1 MAINADA
8 RSFSG
13 WCSSKQHFLAAA
25 SQNGETIRWEH
36 WGGLPLDKRREFAF
50 RLRAGCS
57 FFSVVKFLGDCR
69 AIPAKNTTSLPL
81 RDQFVDAVAES
92 DWTATSDRKS
102 DHRPQWKRMPKF
114 LLNSLMRQ
122 KASPTPPGVPPLL
135 PLHDLMNNRQTQLLN
150 PASSAPSA
158 SCKMHGLIVGT
169 ALLTAL
175 CLGRAQTF
183 AADIQVID
191 ENHRP
196 AMKGKELDW
205 IYGDYW
211 LQNDR
216 ISLIIA
222 NPVSGRD
229 ANLTIRKVG
238 AAILDLSLQGPS
250 NDQLSAYLP
259 TAGRYL
265 FQDPKLIRSGKRGD
279 AVFWECRSS
288 RTLIPSETTALVRYE
303 LRDGDAFVTAHVI
316 IEGKAAGMI
325 PAYDGVRADNTFKFN
340 STGNTA
346 HCADAF
352 FRQAIGF
359 AVPDSE
365 TAPTWKSGRPYQLKY
380 AGSQIKSN
388 DERVHWSVQ
397 LHPATSLLDLQAA
410 SQGKA
415 TMQTFSATP
424 IDRKTEG
431 FAAVNRATFAIKQ
444 AGDDSPAMEILS
456 DDSGTA
462 HSRLQP
468 GTYDVTA
475 TVLGRGSS
483 KRRITVGSTAQNIKF
498 ELPKVGGFV
507 AHVTDQDGT
516 LIPVKATVYRQ
527 DGDNPDFGPN
537 STRTFVE
544 NCVYA
549 VSGKM
554 IAGLEP
560 GNYQVFFSRGPEY
573 NMAIKEFTVTAHEL
587 REFKITLPR
596 VIDSKGWVSSEMHSH
611 SSPSGDN
618 TSDQYGRVEN
628 LLCENL
634 EFAPCTEH
642 ARISSYE
649 PHLTAMGRQNLMAT
663 CTGMEVTGQPLPV
676 NHQNAFPL
684 HHHPHTQNGGGP
696 HVHSNPVVQIERLAM
711 WDEGSDK
718 LVQMNHPNLHQVYG
732 DLDLDGKPDAG
743 FRKML
748 NWADVIEVH
757 PLQTIFEDVVSNPKK
772 LRVNQTKIF
781 QWMQLLNQG
790 YRIPGVVNT
799 DAHYNHHGS
808 GWLRNWFPSTT
819 DDPASIDT
827 AEMVNVAEAG
837 HIIMSTGPYLSVKAT
852 SKAQDK
858 IALPGDDI
866 NAKKGEVT
874 LHISVQCPNWLDINR
889 VQVLINGRMSP
900 ELNWT
905 RAKHADMFGGSDDV
919 VKFTANSPVTLK
931 EDAHLIVATIGEGLT
946 MEKVMGPRYGKIP
959 PVAVSNPIF
968 VDLDGNGFQA
978 NKDELGLPLPH

>member
-1 MAINADA
+1 M
-8 RSFSG
+8 
-13 WCSSKQHFLAAA
+13 
-25 SQNGETIRWEH
+25 
-36 WGGLPLDKRREFAF
+36 
-50 RLRAGCS
+50 LR
-57 FFSVVKFLGDCR
+57 
-69 AIPAKNTTSLPL
+69 
-81 RDQFVDAVAES
+81 
-92 DWTATSDRKS
+92 
-102 DHRPQWKRMPKF
+102 F
-114 LLNSLMRQ
+114 LLNSQPRQ
-122 KASPTPPGVPPLL
+122 QDQPDTTRRLPTPLRTHHDAMIKQRPRFSKSAMSESPFDLKICSLVVLTLL
-135 PLHDLMNNRQTQLLN
+135 VTTISL
-150 PASSAPSA
+150 APSQLF
-158 SCKMHGLIVGT
+158 G
-169 ALLTAL
+169 
-175 CLGRAQTF
+175 
-183 AADIQVID
+183 ADLKVID
-191 ENHRP
+191 ESNSP
-196 AMKGKELDW
+196 AMQGKELDW

-211 LQNDR
+211 LQNDQ
-216 ISLIIA
+216 ISLVIA
-222 NPVSGRD
+222 NPVPGRD
-229 ANLTIRKVG
+229 ANLTIRRVG

-250 NDQLSAYLP
+250 NDQFGAYLP

-265 FQDPKLIRSGKRGD
+265 FQDPKLIRSGKLGD
-279 AVFWECRSS
+279 TVFWECRSS

-303 LRDGDAFVTAHVI
+303 LRDGDAFVTAHVV

-325 PAYDGVRADNTFKFN
+325 PAYDGVRADNTFKFKT
-340 STGNTA
+340 TGETA

-359 AVPDSE
+359 TVPESE

-380 AGSQIKSN
+380 AGSQIESS
-388 DERVHWSVQ
+388 DDRVHWKVQ

-415 TMQTFSATP
+415 AMQTFSATP
-424 IDRKTEG
+424 IDRNTEG
-431 FAAVNRATFAIKQ
+431 FAAVNRATFSIQKVD
-444 AGDDSPAMEILS
+444 DDSAAMELVS
-456 DDSGTA
+456 DDNGTA

-475 TVLGRGSS
+475 KVLGRGSS
-483 KRRITVGSTAQNIKF
+483 KLRVTVGNAAQNIKF
-498 ELPKVGGFV
+498 DLPKVGGFV
-507 AHVTDQDGT
+507 AHVKDQDGT

-527 DGDNPDFGPN
+527 DGDSPDFGPN
-537 STRTFVE
+537 STRTFVK

-554 IAGLEP
+554 ITGLEP
-560 GNYQVFFSRGPEY
+560 GDYQVFFSRGPEY
-573 NMAIKEFTVTAHEL
+573 NMAIKEFTVKAHEL
-587 REFKITLPR
+587 TEFDITLPR

-649 PHLTAMGRQNLMAT
+649 PHLKAMGRLNMMAT
-663 CTGMEVTGQPLPV
+663 CTGMELTGQPLPV

-696 HVHSNPVVQIERLAM
+696 HVHSNPVLQIERLAM

-732 DLDLDGKPDAG
+732 DLDVDGKPDAG
-743 FRKML
+743 FRKMF

-772 LRVNQTKIF
+772 LRVNQTTIF

-808 GWLRNWFPSTT
+808 GWLRNWFPSKT
-819 DDPASIDT
+819 DDPAGIDT
-827 AEMVNVAEAG
+827 AEMVDVAEAG

-858 IALPGDDI
+858 VAIPGDDI
-866 NAKKGEVT
+866 NAQEGEVT
-874 LHISVQCPNWLDINR
+874 LHISVQCPNWLDVNR
-889 VQVLINGRMSP
+889 VQVFINGRGST

-905 RAKHADMFGGSDDV
+905 RANHADQFGGNDDV
-919 VKFTANSPVTLK
+919 VKFTAKSPVKLK
-931 EDAHLIVATIGEGLT
+931 EDAHLIVATIDEGLT

-968 VDLDGNGFQA
+968 VDVDGNGFQA